1 MRTCTVFGGHRFTV
15 VTSYQYLPSLSNPPG
30 WTPPIAGGGGAYIP
44 TTSVARWGGTYFPF
58 TSVRCMYCGA
68 TKRDG

>member
-1 MRTCTVFGGHRFTV
+1 MSDCFSTGGHRFTV
-15 VTSYQYLPSLSNPPG
+15 VTSYQYLPGLLYSPG
-30 WTPPIAGGGGAYIP
+30 RMPSAVSG
-44 TTSVARWGGTYFPF
+44 VGTYFPT

>member
-1 MRTCTVFGGHRFTV
+1 MRTCSVFGGHRFTV
-15 VTSYQYLPSLSNPPG
+15 VTSYQYLPSSFYSPGVIPPVV
-30 WTPPIAGGGGAYIP
+30 WGGGAYIP